1 MYDDVHGIMD
11 VRLNV
16 GKGVSLGLLGRNGAG
31 KTTLVRTLIGL
42 LKPDSGDALINGISI
57 VNEPDSVRKVIGYL
71 PEAFGLYE
79 DMTVYGLLDYTARL
93 YRMDGTARRE
103 RIVSLLKQF
112 ELYDSGDMKAGALS
126 KGMRQKVGF
135 ARALLNDP
143 QVLFLDEPTSGLD
156 PIAARSIE
164 SLVMELKKEGKTIM
178 LTSHILPEAEKMCD
192 SVALIKGGRVV
203 VAGDLREIKSKYAE
217 PTVMVR
223 MRDPENAE
231 RAALLLKPMFPQG
244 VEAADDLVTIRA
256 AEPEKVTMAIN
267 RALLEANIPVLE
279 IRRTDAS
286 LDEIYFKVLE
296 G

>member
-1 MYDDVHGIMD
+1 MYDDVHGIRD

-42 LKPDSGDALINGISI
+42 LNPDSGDALINGMSV

-93 YRMDGTARRE
+93 YRMDGAARKE

-112 ELYDSGDMKAGALS
+112 ELYDSMNMKAGALS